1 VAGDLSFC
9 HSTAGANG
17 WKDENKE
24 QLMKIKN
31 KEIDMSETYLGRYAA
46 IQRRNAVAAIL
57 DFTDEEWESVKR
69 MREDD
74 ALETTNATLADD
86 IGNSA
91 GALET
96 KNGAN
101 MGDIIT
107 EAV

>member
-1 VAGDLSFC
+1 
-9 HSTAGANG
+9 
-17 WKDENKE
+17 
-24 QLMKIKN
+24 M
-31 KEIDMSETYLGRYAA
+31 
-46 IQRRNAVAAIL
+46 
-57 DFTDEEWESVKR
+57 KR